1 MVWHPGHQL
10 YGNRYVIEKKLGE
23 GGFGITYL
31 AKDRQ
36 GKRVVI
42 KTLKDEVMDNPD
54 FADFRDKYKHDFR
67 DEALRLA
74 VCRHPHIVQIENV
87 FHHESLPCIAMEY
100 IEGEDLSRRVK
111 TCGVLAEMEALQ
123 YIQQIGEALTIV
135 HDKGLLHRDVKP
147 QNIMVC
153 SHRSEAVLIDF
164 GLAREFIPDLTQTHT
179 VLLTAG
185 YAPIEQY
192 DDQARR
198 GEFTD
203 VYALAATLYYLLTG
217 RVPPFAFNRI
227 IRDSLQPPAHFN
239 QTISEPV
246 NQAILGGMALEA
258 ENRPQSVQEWLKLFQ
273 SDTGNLPSE
282 REGVKLFQSDTDDL
296 PSEKGI
302 DYCQLRDYLKAGNW
316 KEADKETAQVMAKAV
331 TGKKEGLLR
340 VEDIDNFPC
349 TDLRTIDQ
357 LWVKYSK
364 GQFGFS
370 VQKRIYQSLGGTKEY
385 DKKIWEAFGEGVG
398 WRVNNS
404 WQNYDELQFNTNP
417 QQGHFPAFVTR
428 KGKLRKIILARLS
441 LLSLRGMSPAI
452 FSRLDTCKV

>member
-10 YGNRYVIEKKLGE
+10 YGNRYVIEKKLGQ

-36 GKRVVI
+36 GKPVVI

-111 TCGVLAEMEALQ
+111 TCGVLSEMEALQ

-135 HDKGLLHRDVKP
+135 HDKGLLHRDLNPK
-147 QNIMVC
+147 NIMVR
-153 SHRSEAVLIDF
+153 SHLSEAVLIDF
-164 GLAREFIPDLTQTHT
+164 GIAREFIPDLTQTHT
-179 VLLTAG
+179 VGGTQG

-192 DDQARR
+192 EKRERR

-217 RVPPFAFNRI
+217 QVPLPAWKRS

-239 QTISEPV
+239 QRISGPM
-246 NQAILGGMALEA
+246 NDAILAGMALHA
-258 ENRPQSVQEWLKLFQ
+258 ENRPQSVQDWLKLF
-273 SDTGNLPSE
+273 
-282 REGVKLFQSDTDDL
+282 KLDTDDL
-296 PSEKGI
+296 RSEKGI
-302 DYCQLRDYLKAGNW
+302 DYRQLRDYLKAGSW
-316 KEADKETAQVMAKAV
+316 KEADKETAQLMLKA
-331 TGKKEGLLR
+331 GNREKEGWLR
-340 VEDIDNFPC
+340 GEDIHNFPC

-357 LWVKYSK
+357 LWVKYSN
-364 GQFGFS
+364 GHFGFS
-370 VQKRIYQSLGGTKEY
+370 VQKRFWLEAGGKIDYRNESHLG
-385 DKKIWEAFGEGVG
+385 DLVG
-398 WRVNNS
+398 WRVNGAKKYYN
-404 WQNYDELQFNTNP
+404 ELTFSLKAP
-417 QQGHFPAFVTR
+417 EGHLPFFDWVFGVGAEAV
-428 KGKLRKIILARLS
+428 
-441 LLSLRGMSPAI
+441 LLSRRDL
-452 FSRLDTCKV
+452 